1 MDIQLKKKNESDDE
15 FLFRLFGEIK
25 IAELN
30 LYAWPELMK
39 NQLVSMQYNAYK
51 QMIKN
56 EYPNVEDYVISANN
70 EKAGRLQLDVKDSGI
85 RIINI
90 SLLPAF
96 HGNGIGTKIIKDI
109 LAEADLKNK
118 PVYLEV
124 DRVNPAFNLYC
135 YCQFWRLVVL
145 LQIKLEYDSRSFC
158 RKF

>member
-30 LYAWPELMK
+30 LYAWPEPMK

-135 YCQFWRLVVL
+135 
-145 LQIKLEYDSRSFC
+145 KLGFEIYGQDEIRYSMKYIP
-158 RKF
+158 RKVS

>member
-1 MDIQLKKKNESDDE
+1 MDIQLKIKDETDLE
-15 FLFRLFGEIK
+15 FLFQLFGEIK

-30 LYAWPELMK
+30 IYNWPELMK
-39 NQLVSMQYNAYK
+39 NQLIEMQYKGYE

-56 EYPNVEDYVISANN
+56 EYPNAEDYIITVND
-70 EKAGRLQLDVKDSGI
+70 EKAGRLQLNVNDSGI

-109 LAEADLKNK
+109 LVQADLKNK

-124 DRVNPAFNLYC
+124 DRVNPAFNLYK
-135 YCQFWRLVVL
+135 RLVL
-145 LQIKLEYDSRSFC
+145 EIYGEDEIKYSMRYIPLNS
-158 RKF
+158 